1 MRAVK
6 REEGGEKIG
15 WGRGGQGG
23 GGNKSAA
30 PSDLAASS
38 FI

>member
-6 REEGGEKIG
+6 RERGKKIG

-30 PSDLAASS
+30 PSDLPASS